1 MSKKIKVVLIILAIL
16 IGGLATLLITLK
28 ESGEIVLEYQYV
40 LSFQTEE
47 HYKNNRTYLL
57 VSGHC
62 GHSSLNIG
70 EITERLDGR
79 DMVVRIYTT
88 LSRANNRDGSFLHAV
103 KIDDNID
110 RILFGDEKKVIWQR
124 NQ

>member
-1 MSKKIKVVLIILAIL
+1 MSNKIKFVLIILAIL
-16 IGGLATLLITLK
+16 IIGFITFLIIFK
-28 ESGEIVLEYQYV
+28 EANELVLEHEHV

-47 HYKNNRTYLL
+47 HYKNNRIYLL

-70 EITERLDGR
+70 EITEILEDR
-79 DMVVRIYTT
+79 DVVLRVYTT
-88 LSRANNRDGSFLHAV
+88 VSRANNKDGSFLHAV

-110 RILFGDEKKVIWQR
+110 RVLFGDEKKVIWQR
-124 NQ
+124 SQ